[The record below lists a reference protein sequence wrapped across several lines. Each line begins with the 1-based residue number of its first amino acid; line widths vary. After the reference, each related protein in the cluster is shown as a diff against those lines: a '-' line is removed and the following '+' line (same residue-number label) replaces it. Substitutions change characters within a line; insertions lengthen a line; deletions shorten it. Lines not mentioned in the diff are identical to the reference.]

1 MEIFKAASQQID
13 NSIALNNR
21 QGSVHTRSVEQT
33 KINENLVRDNAN
45 QNEQNQ
51 ESTTQKLNEAISKL
65 NENMEKLQTNVRFA
79 YNDKISAMYVNVTEV
94 GSGKVIRKIPSEE
107 VMNLTEHFREI
118 VGMLFDKK
126 E

>member
-1 MEIFKAASQQID
+1 MEIFKVASQQID

-21 QGSVHTRSVEQT
+21 QGSVYTRSVEQT